1 MLLLRPE
8 KRHKVVE
15 MCEAIDVIH
24 DDGPCTVP
32 RMREQLLAVVGQ
44 LY

>member
-8 KRHKVVE
+8 KRKVVE

-32 RMREQLLAVVGQ
+32 RIREQLLAVVGQ